1 MAQPLVIQ
9 ILARVLA
16 RFRARFLALWRWL
29 TECPTH
35 ARTHTRTHT
44 VCIPFWGGL
53 LDGRT
58 VDLTARDLAFHRAR
72 GLYLAGGAYRY
83 DPVRQRFAWHQ
94 HVPPLKRAA

>member
-1 MAQPLVIQ
+1 MRQPLVAQ

-35 ARTHTRTHT
+35 ARTHT